1 MSTYTPFPLQ
11 LKRQFARPIDPDS
24 VFQTNADMQAYLSDP
39 LRYAGMVVSCLE
51 SEGAIFILNNARNQ
65 WLNTTDPGIKIIMV
79 GGDSGYIEANEHGLG
94 SNIQVDFFF
103 YNESNTLSPIN
114 IYYEILSTG
123 RIYWKS
129 NIVITNGCAIIK

>member
-1 MSTYTPFPLQ
+1 MPFPLQ

-24 VFQTNADMQAYLSDP
+24 VFASNAEMQAYLTNG
-39 LRYAGMVVSCLE
+39 LRYAGMVVTCLDY
-51 SEGAIFILNNARNQ
+51 EGAVFILNNARTQ
-65 WLNTTDPGIKIIMV
+65 WLNITDPGIKIIMV
-79 GGDSGYIEANEHGLG
+79 GGDSGYIEAHEHGLG

-123 RIYWKS
+123 RVYWKS